1 MGASRRDRTLHLRP
15 RAFTLVE
22 LVMVVV
28 IIGIVAGIA
37 VPRMS
42 SAATHA
48 SANAMQATLMNVRT
62 AIECYYAEHNRY
74 PGYDPAGTMG
84 GSASGDHFVKQLLM
98 YSDASGN
105 SNATRSGM
113 YKFGPYLRAPFP
125 INPANNLATVHV
137 KETRAAPNP
146 ADGSVGWVAVLATGD
161 FGVSA
166 TDTQLDHLG
175 VTEALGKAGARLQIN

>member
-1 MGASRRDRTLHLRP
+1 MVTSHRDRTLQSRP

-42 SAATHA
+42 STATHA
-48 SANAMQATLMNVRT
+48 SANALQATLMNVRT
-62 AIECYYAEHNRY
+62 AIECFYAEHNRY
-74 PGYDPAGTMG
+74 PGYDPANG
-84 GSASGDHFVKQLLM
+84 AANGDYFVKQLTM

-105 SNATRSGM
+105 YNATRSAT

-125 INPANNLATVHV
+125 ANLANSLATVYV
-137 KETRAAPNP
+137 KNARSDPSP
-146 ADGSVGWVAVLATGD
+146 ADGSVGWIAVLATGD

-166 TDTQLDHLG
+166 TDTQLEKVG
-175 VTEALGKAGARLQIN
+175 VIEDLGKAGARLQIN

>member
-1 MGASRRDRTLHLRP
+1 MGAPRRDRMLFLRQ

-28 IIGIVAGIA
+28 IIGIVSAIA

-42 SAATHA
+42 STATHA

-62 AIECYYAEHNRY
+62 AIECFYAEHNRY
-74 PGYDPAGTMG
+74 PGYDPAN
-84 GSASGDHFVKQLLM
+84 GSANGDHFVKQLTM

-105 SNATRSGM
+105 SNATHSAT
-113 YKFGPYLRAPFP
+113 YKFGPYLRKPFP
-125 INPANNLATVHV
+125 VNLANNLATVYV
-137 KETRAAPNP
+137 KATRTAASP

-166 TDTQLDHLG
+166 TDTELEKIG
-175 VTEALGKAGARLQIN
+175 VMEELGKAGARLQID

>member
-1 MGASRRDRTLHLRP
+1 MGASLRDRTLHLRP

-37 VPRMS
+37 VPRMT
-42 SAATHA
+42 SATTHA

-74 PGYDPAGTMG
+74 PGYDPAGL
-84 GSASGDHFVKQLLM
+84 ASGDHFVKQLLM

-105 SNATRSGM
+105 SNATRSST

-125 INPANNLATVHV
+125 VNPANNLATVHV
-137 KETRAAPNP
+137 KETRAALSP

-166 TDTQLDHLG
+166 TDTQLEKIG
-175 VTEALGKAGARLQIN
+175 IIEELGKAGARLQIN

>member
-1 MGASRRDRTLHLRP
+1 LRP

-42 SAATHA
+42 TTASHA
-48 SANAMQATLMNVRT
+48 SANALQATLMNVRT
-62 AIECYYAEHNRY
+62 AIECYYAEHNKY
-74 PGYDPAGTMG
+74 PGYDPAN
-84 GSASGDHFVKQLLM
+84 GSANGVHFVNQLTM

-105 SNATRSGM
+105 GNATRSAT
-113 YKFGPYLRAPFP
+113 YKFGPYLRKPFP
-125 INPANNLATVHV
+125 VNLANNLATVHV
-137 KETRAAPNP
+137 KETRAAANP
-146 ADGSVGWVAVLATGD
+146 GDGSVGWVAVLSTGD

-166 TDTQLDHLG
+166 TDAQLEQIG
-175 VTEALGKAGARLQIN
+175 VIEALGKAGARLQIN

>member
-1 MGASRRDRTLHLRP
+1 MGASHRDRTLHRKP

-42 SAATHA
+42 SATTHA
-48 SANAMQATLMNVRT
+48 SANALQATLMNVRT

-74 PGYDPAGTMG
+74 PGYDPAN
-84 GSASGDHFVKQLLM
+84 GSANGVHFVKQLTM
-98 YSDASGN
+98 YSDAQGRTNTVRTS
-105 SNATRSGM
+105 S
-113 YKFGPYLRAPFP
+113 YKYGPYLRKPFP
-125 INPANNLATVHV
+125 VNLANNLDTVQV
-137 KETRAAPNP
+137 KAKRSDPNP

-166 TDTQLDHLG
+166 TDEQLEKIG
-175 VTEALGKAGARLQIN
+175 VTEELGKAGARLQIN

>member
-1 MGASRRDRTLHLRP
+1 MGASHRDRTLHLRP

-22 LVMVVV
+22 LVIVVV

-74 PGYDPAGTMG
+74 PGYDPASAG
-84 GSASGDHFVKQLLM
+84 GSTSGDHFVKQLLM

-105 SNATRSGM
+105 SNATRSAT

-125 INPANNLATVHV
+125 VNPANNLATVYV
-137 KETRAAPNP
+137 KPTRAAPNP
-146 ADGSVGWVAVLATGD
+146 ADSSVGWVVVLATGD

-166 TDTQLDHLG
+166 TDPQLDKLG

>member
-1 MGASRRDRTLHLRP
+1 MRASRRDKMLLSRQ

-42 SAATHA
+42 STATHA

-74 PGYDPAGTMG
+74 PGYDPAN
-84 GSASGDHFVKQLLM
+84 GSANGDQFVNQLTM
-98 YSDASGN
+98 YS
-105 SNATRSGM
+105 NAQGQTNAVRAAPHV
-113 YKFGPYLRAPFP
+113 YGPYLRKPFP
-125 INPANNLATVHV
+125 VNLANNLATVHV
-137 KETRAAPNP
+137 KATRAAASP

-166 TDTQLDHLG
+166 TDAQLDKVG
-175 VTEALGKAGARLQIN
+175 VVEALGKAGARLQIN